1 MHILPFHPSCGMR
14 EHETYTFTCTHT
26 HKLQYCRVRTYVHT
40 HMLLHKN
47 ALCVH
52 AYIIHIYTRT
62 STNCCSRISFLL
74 IPRVACV
81 NMKHT
86 HSHAHTHT
94 NCSTAVC
101 VHILYT
107 YTHAQVRMY
116 MDQGIGMED
125 EAIHLFVQMQY
136 SGIISTTPFQF
147 QCPGHWIWNGGVTY
161 IHLV

>member
-1 MHILPFHPSCGMR
+1 MSFLFIPRGMR
-14 EHETYTFTCTHT
+14 EHETYTFTCTHA

-94 NCSTAVC
+94 QIAVLPC
-101 VHILYT
+101 VCIY
-107 YTHAQVRMY
+107 YTH
-116 MDQGIGMED
+116 
-125 EAIHLFVQMQY
+125 IHTHKYACTWTRGLEWRTKQY
-136 SGIISTTPFQF
+136 IYLSKCNIPE
-147 QCPGHWIWNGGVTY
+147 
-161 IHLV
+161 